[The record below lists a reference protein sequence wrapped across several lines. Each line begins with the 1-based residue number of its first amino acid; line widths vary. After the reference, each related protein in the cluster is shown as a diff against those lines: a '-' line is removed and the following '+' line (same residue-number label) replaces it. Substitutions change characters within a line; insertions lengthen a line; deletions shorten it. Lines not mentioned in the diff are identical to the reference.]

1 MHMNAKV
8 RQSNFELLRI
18 FCMLGV
24 VTNHVLQNC
33 YLKLHSADF
42 GWAND
47 MRILL
52 MCMSITAVNCFV
64 MISGYFRIKQS
75 WRGFFN
81 LYTQCAFWML
91 VLTVL
96 AFVFL
101 DGPVMDIPLKTVF
114 ALSGSG
120 YWFMVAYFAL
130 YLFAP
135 LLNTAFEN
143 QNQRQRVLSL
153 AALIVMDV
161 YVGYMHQTT
170 EVSINGYSAIHFFV
184 IYYLGM
190 FISSVKETKLGGG
203 TWFAFSV
210 LMLVMHTIKTVFPP
224 FAIIFSLRYNSPSV
238 MVASV
243 LFFCWARKW
252 TLQSKVV
259 NWISSS
265 VLAVY
270 LIHSGPFGSHVFF
283 APLKWMAHTL
293 SPFLSCVSMVAFT
306 LGFYLVCILL
316 DKIRIFVCNPLNR
329 WMAEKAA
336 NVMSRVEGKLFP

>member
-1 MHMNAKV
+1 MNAKV

-24 VTNHVLQNC
+24 VTNHVLQTC
-33 YLKLHSADF
+33 YPKLHSADF

-47 MRILL
+47 IRILL

-91 VLTVL
+91 VLTIL

-101 DGPVMDIPLKTVF
+101 DGPVMDIPQKTVF

-153 AALIVMDV
+153 AALTVMDT
-161 YVGYMHQTT
+161 YIGYMHQATQ
-170 EVSINGYSAIHFFV
+170 VSIDGYSAIHFFV

-190 FISSVKETKLGGG
+190 FISSVKETKFFGG
-203 TWFAFSV
+203 
-210 LMLVMHTIKTVFPP
+210 
-224 FAIIFSLRYNSPSV
+224 
-238 MVASV
+238 
-243 LFFCWARKW
+243 
-252 TLQSKVV
+252 V
-259 NWISSS
+259 NG
-265 VLAVY
+265 L
-270 LIHSGPFGSHVFF
+270 HSQR
-283 APLKWMAHTL
+283 LCL
-293 SPFLSCVSMVAFT
+293 
-306 LGFYLVCILL
+306 
-316 DKIRIFVCNPLNR
+316 
-329 WMAEKAA
+329 
-336 NVMSRVEGKLFP
+336 